1 MELGGLHP
9 HPQAHALPPEQEASP
24 TRPSRPAAVIAAVI
38 RGKRSFF
45 MVTPNEPLS
54 KRYKNNP
61 HSTGV
66 GSTPRESH
74 SLRVCRAIYFPSPKC
89 TTLPQVTLIHRHVES
104 LGNGWGQNAQ
114 PPL

>member
-74 SLRVCRAIYFPSPKC
+74 SLYVFRGNTV
-89 TTLPQVTLIHRHVES
+89 
-104 LGNGWGQNAQ
+104 LGYSVLA
-114 PPL
+114 LVLATC

>member
-24 TRPSRPAAVIAAVI
+24 TRPSCPAAVIAAVI

-45 MVTPNEPLS
+45 MVAPNEPLS

-74 SLRVCRAIYFPSPKC
+74 SLYVFRCITSVV
-89 TTLPQVTLIHRHVES
+89 TTSSSWLKDYLASRTALSYMP
-104 LGNGWGQNAQ
+104 
-114 PPL
+114 